1 MSYLQEILFVLLG
14 IWCVYIWRQR
24 GRKQTQLSR
33 SEQQYYE
40 MMETNADPIAFQVG
54 QTIVYVNEETVQLLG
69 ATSKNDLLGKNVFE
83 LISPSQWNLAWKHF
97 REQKN
102 RGYVRFFETEMIRLN
117 GERIMTEIV
126 CQEAIYQ
133 DMHGMRFII
142 RDITQKRETERK
154 MLEAKEKLE
163 AFFTNSADPMY
174 IMDLDRKILQVN
186 PAFEAL
192 FEMSEKELYGEK
204 FAGKLLLAEEERIS
218 YVQRATSGHV
228 VRDVETAVVRK
239 DGTHVPV
246 SLTLSPIRNEA
257 GKVVMLSGVMRDMT
271 VKQQYEQALRESE
284 YRYRIIAE
292 HSNDYILTVSKELVT
307 TYVSPAIRTVLGYAP
322 EEVVHSHFY
331 HGIHQEDLER
341 VQNGIASV
349 LHTHKPTVV
358 EYRVQ
363 AKEKE
368 WVWIEARFISIPEF
382 DHIVVSTKDIRE
394 RKQYEA
400 QLKELAFFDPL
411 TGMANRRAFE
421 ERLHYFLERGQP
433 FALCYL
439 DFDNFKQIND
449 VFSHEGGDT
458 FLIEV
463 GRRLN
468 SVVRTSDL
476 PARLGGDEFVLLI
489 PKITKEGMAA
499 IANRII
505 EAFQQPFHYKDQHII
520 ATVSM
525 GIALYPCDGTDEGTL
540 MRRADEA
547 LYQVKEKGRNDFQ
560 FSKI

>member
-14 IWCVYIWRQR
+14 IWCVYIWRQHS
-24 GRKQTQLSR
+24 RKQTQRSR

-40 MMETNADPIAFQVG
+40 MMEMNTDPIAFQVG
-54 QTIVYVNEETVQLLG
+54 QTIVYVNEATVQLLG
-69 ATSKNDLLGKNVFE
+69 ATSKNELLGKNVFE
-83 LISPSQWNLAWKHF
+83 LISPSQWKLAWKNF
-97 REQKN
+97 RDQNN

-133 DMHGMRFII
+133 DMYGMRFII
-142 RDITQKRETERK
+142 RDVTQKRETERK

-186 PAFEAL
+186 PAFEEL
-192 FEMSEKELYGEK
+192 FEMSEKELYGKK

-218 YVQRATSGHV
+218 YVKRATSGHV

-246 SLTLSPIRNEA
+246 SLTLSPIRDEA

-307 TYVSPAIRTVLGYAP
+307 TYASPAIRTVLGYAP
-322 EEVVHSHFY
+322 EEVVQSHFY
-331 HGIHQEDLER
+331 HGIHQEDLAR

-349 LHTHKPTVV
+349 LHAHTPTIL

-368 WVWIEARFISIPEF
+368 WVWIEARFIPIPEF

-411 TGMANRRAFE
+411 TGIANRRAFE

-489 PKITKEGMAA
+489 PKITKEGMTN
-499 IANRII
+499 IANRIV
-505 EAFQQPFHYKDQHII
+505 EAFQQPFQYKNQHII

-525 GIALYPCDGTDEGTL
+525 GIALYPYDGTDAETL